1 MFIRFIKKINIK
13 NIFIQFIHIDM
24 FLFVYSFKLNFY
36 TSLSKIFF
44 SPTYL
49 NKSLKPKITH
59 RFFLIY

>member
-36 TSLSKIFF
+36 TSLSKVF
-44 SPTYL
+44 SSLTYL
-49 NKSLKPKITH
+49 KKIFKTKD
-59 RFFLIY
+59 YT